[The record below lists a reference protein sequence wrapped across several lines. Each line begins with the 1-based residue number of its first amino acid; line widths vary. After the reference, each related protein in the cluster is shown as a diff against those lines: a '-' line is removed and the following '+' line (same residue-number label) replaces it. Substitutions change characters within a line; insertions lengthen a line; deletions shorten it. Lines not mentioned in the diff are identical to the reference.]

1 MKKNMKTKSME
12 KEEEEEEEEPE
23 GKFSTLVKHCRGLL
37 SNEIKNKVTKAIFLG
52 NRMTQTRF
60 GSESRG
66 KERER
71 DQQQQQSFQIRDQM
85 PTKEKCLSKLGHSEM
100 NAQGFVICD
109 RHKPKSQSRI
119 CWQEVAYMERK

>member
-12 KEEEEEEEEPE
+12 KEEEEEAEEEEPE

-71 DQQQQQSFQIRDQM
+71 ERPATAAVIPDKR
-85 PTKEKCLSKLGHSEM
+85 P
-100 NAQGFVICD
+100 NA
-109 RHKPKSQSRI
+109 
-119 CWQEVAYMERK
+119 Y